1 MLANLKA
8 DGAAKLLQQEKRSF
22 HPVRAAGHWQK
33 ASDPAEPPMSC
44 EPKGTGPPTTGH
56 ARAGNGFWIN
66 LQGGLRLPPTPAQE
80 TRNDC
85 GKHGGME
92 AVDLGT
98 RGRADV
104 QVGFWAL

>member
-1 MLANLKA
+1 MW
-8 DGAAKLLQQEKRSF
+8 
-22 HPVRAAGHWQK
+22 AAGRWQE
-33 ASDPAEPPMSC
+33 ACDPAEPPVSC
-44 EPKGTGPPTTGH
+44 EPKGTGPLTTGH
-56 ARAGNGFWIN
+56 ARAGNGFCIN

-85 GKHGGME
+85 GEHGGME

-98 RGRADV
+98 SGRADV